1 MTLLSFRLP
10 RLRNMISDGDMAN
23 ISSQMQNV
31 MQNPDVWN
39 NLDSLL
45 MQNLGNPGGAST
57 NQGGAG
63 NNPSTQ
69 DNPDNGPQ

>member
-1 MTLLSFRLP
+1 
-10 RLRNMISDGDMAN
+10 MISDGEMTA

-45 MQNLGNPGGAST
+45 MQNLGNPGGAS
-57 NQGGAG
+57 NSQDSDAG
-63 NNPSTQ
+63 NNSNP
-69 DNPDNGPQ
+69 PDNEPQ